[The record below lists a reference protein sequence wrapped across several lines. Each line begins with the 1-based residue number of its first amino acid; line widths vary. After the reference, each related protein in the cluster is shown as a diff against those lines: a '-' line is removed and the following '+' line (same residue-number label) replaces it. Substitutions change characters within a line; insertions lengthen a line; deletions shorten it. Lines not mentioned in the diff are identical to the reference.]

1 MQNLCLPGPGN
12 GAKIPDMEKQ
22 RRIFIYLALL
32 AGVLCVQWSA
42 GRGAG
47 EIFADSLNVGENEQD
62 AESIAA
68 DPDPD
73 ASIKQIAA
81 LIPCKDM
88 IDDGLYQSIRRRTQ
102 EAMDRGATYMIY
114 EIGTYG
120 GLVKSGDDISKY
132 FILEAGKDIRT
143 VAYVTTEAIS
153 AGAMI
158 SVACQDIIMLE
169 NTTIGDCAPII
180 MGGELEGVEREKA
193 ESFIRAAFMRAAEAN
208 DYPAAL
214 LKSMVTRQLEI
225 WQVKNKATGE
235 KEFFE
240 KDFLPDD
247 PNIYDIKNKRL
258 VVKDDE
264 LLTLTASQAKKF
276 GIARTVVED
285 LDGVLD
291 FLAERD
297 GVEFADEVIEFET
310 LWSEEMVRMINSPAV
325 MGVLVLLAMLGA
337 YTELNTPGLG
347 LPGAVAVICVV
358 IIVGSKYLVGMAN
371 WVEVAVFC
379 LGLVLLAVEIF
390 VLPGFG
396 VAGVAGIIC
405 IGAGLFGMLIKNP
418 PDQVPWPTTEM
429 DWTLLSQYFVAI
441 SIAFI
446 AFLFSAYFLSKYL
459 PKVEF
464 LSGLTLLPAVKAAE
478 VEHGVAATAPPE
490 GRKEG
495 VSVGDAGVVTAPL
508 RPIGSAR
515 FGDMV
520 VDVVAEG
527 QYLENGEEVEI
538 IQIHGNRV
546 VVKGKLS

>member
-1 MQNLCLPGPGN
+1 MLGLGN

-22 RRIFIYLALL
+22 RRIFVYLAVL
-32 AGVLCVQWSA
+32 AGVLFVQWSV

-47 EIFADSLNVGENEQD
+47 EIFAGSLNASEDQQD
-62 AESIAA
+62 TESIAV
-68 DPDPD
+68 DPAPD
-73 ASIKQIAA
+73 VCAKQIAA

-169 NTTIGDCAPII
+169 STTIGDCAPII

-235 KEFFE
+235 NEFFE

-247 PNIYDIKNKRL
+247 PNVYDIKNKRL

-264 LLTLTASQAKKF
+264 LLTLTASQAEKF

-310 LWSEEMVRMINSPAV
+310 LWSEEMVRKINSPAV

-347 LPGAVAVICVV
+347 LPGAVAVICVI

-396 VAGVAGIIC
+396 VAGAAGIIC

-464 LSGLTLLPAVKAAE
+464 LSGLTLSPAVKAAQI
-478 VEHGVAATAPPE
+478 EHGVAATAPPE
-490 GRKEG
+490 SRKEG

-527 QYLENGEEVEI
+527 QYLENGVEVEI

-546 VVKGKLS
+546 VVKEKT